1 MSASQG
7 TSEEKKVEVSGHIAE
22 LSRLLGMMPS
32 DPTMTM
38 QGPLMQSEAGISDW
52 LSAIRMRFLK
62 LSTFI
67 GNELKISM
75 Q

>member
-1 MSASQG
+1 MNSSQG
-7 TSEEKKVEVSGHIAE
+7 TPEEKKIEISAHIAE

-32 DPTMTM
+32 DPAMTM
-38 QGPLMQSEAGISDW
+38 QGPLMQSEIDISDW
-52 LSAIRMRFLK
+52 LSAVRIRFLK

-67 GNELKISM
+67 GKEMRISM